1 MSSLDLKKF
10 QCNVFLLASKFVIK
24 KEERNKKK
32 KEEESTC
39 GRVKFRWVNP
49 DQMMGMLNFKH
60 SKMEL
65 ALQENRG
72 YYKYVYSIGEGKDMF
87 STWTV
92 TLALPHSSFLNHC
105 THSYTLAK
113 VYYNCA

>member
-1 MSSLDLKKF
+1 M
-10 QCNVFLLASKFVIK
+10 LASKFVIK

-65 ALQENRG
+65 AL
-72 YYKYVYSIGEGKDMF
+72 
-87 STWTV
+87 
-92 TLALPHSSFLNHC
+92 
-105 THSYTLAK
+105 
-113 VYYNCA
+113 